1 MTEKTY
7 KLLVAYDGTDYGG
20 WQIQPNAPTIQE
32 ELMKAAE
39 KLGIQNV
46 KIVGA
51 GRTDAGVH
59 AKAQCARLTG
69 ETAIPGEKLSYALNS
84 KLPKSI
90 RVVESSEVEPGFHP
104 RYDAKG
110 KVYSYL
116 VRVSDHESPFYCDRS
131 WHFPYKL
138 DLEKMNAAA
147 RLLEGEHDFAAYR
160 SSGGSAKTSVRRI
173 DSIRIEP
180 IEEENATLYRFTF
193 TGNGFLYNMVRILVG
208 TLLMAGQ
215 GRISLE
221 RIEKS
226 LETGER
232 KLAGP
237 TAPPQGLTLE
247 KVLY

>member
-1 MTEKTY
+1 MRTY
-7 KLLVAYDGTDYGG
+7 KLLVAYDGTDFGG

-32 ELMKAAE
+32 ELIQAAK
-39 KLGIQNV
+39 KLGIKDV
-46 KIVGA
+46 KIDGA

-59 AKAQCARLTG
+59 AKAQCARLIG
-69 ETAIPGEKLSYALNS
+69 ETSIPAEKLSFALNS

-90 RVVESSEVEPGFHP
+90 RVIESMEAEPDFHP

-116 VRVSDHESPFYCDRS
+116 VRVADHDSPFYCDRS
-131 WHFPYKL
+131 WHFPYPL
-138 DLEKMNAAA
+138 DLEKMQKAA

-173 DSIRIEP
+173 DSIQIEP
-180 IEEENATLYRFTF
+180 VKESEDATLYKFTF

-208 TLLMAGQ
+208 TLVMAGQ

-221 RIEKS
+221 QIEES

-237 TAPPQGLTLE
+237 TAPAQGLTLE
-247 KVLY
+247 EVLYK